1 MKTSNQPKSF
11 HSNEFEKLIDHI
23 SQAEAL
29 TEIGLHLNYEFF
41 GDKSLFYYFLTLN
54 NILEQALQ
62 LSFKL
67 QKS

>member
-1 MKTSNQPKSF
+1 MKPINRSNPF
-11 HSNEFEKLIDHI
+11 HSDDFEKLIDHI

-29 TEIGLHLNYEFF
+29 TEIGLHLNYEWYA
-41 GDKSLFYYFLTLN
+41 DKSLFYYFLTLN

-67 QKS
+67 QRS